1 MTKILGIDISHWQ
14 ANIDFEKVKSENI
27 SFVIAKAGETW
38 VKTSLATDD
47 SKYARNAAECKKC
60 GIPFGAY
67 YYFHPKFG
75 ASDQARHFLKV
86 VNENGGTDFPLV
98 VDVEDNDGLPPAT
111 CANVLYSML
120 VYLERETG
128 RRPIIYTRNGFW
140 VNQYGNPAY
149 SKDYKFWLA
158 QYPLIDPITDPFKFT
173 GKMAGTSPGVNPIIW
188 QFTEKMRLPG
198 LPTLDGNFWLGTPE
212 EFTELTQG
220 GSIPTQP
227 DIPEEPEIPEIPGEP
242 EEVYIQI
249 TANFLRLRYEPK
261 FYAPPTLI
269 VERGQRLLVLE
280 EGIQSD
286 GITWYK
292 VGIPDE
298 YGLAT
303 GFVSANERYS
313 KRV

>member
-38 VKTSLATDD
+38 LSTKQPTDD
-47 SKYARNAAECKKC
+47 PRYVRNATECKRL

-67 YYFHPKFG
+67 YFFHPSFG
-75 ASDQARHFLKV
+75 ASEQARHFLKV

-98 VDVEDNDGLPPAT
+98 VDVEVNDGLPPAK
-111 CANVLYSML
+111 CSEVLYSML
-120 VYLERETG
+120 TRLETETG
-128 RRPIIYTRNGFW
+128 RKPIIYTRNGFW

-158 QYPLIDPITDPFKFT
+158 QYPLIDPITDPFKFS
-173 GKMAGTSPGVNPIIW
+173 GRMAGTSPGVNPIIW

-212 EFTELTQG
+212 EFIELTQG
-220 GSIPTQP
+220 GVIPTQ
-227 DIPEEPEIPEIPGEP
+227 PEIPEIPGEP

-280 EGIQSD
+280 EGIKSD

-292 VGIPDE
+292 VGVPDE
-298 YGLAT
+298 YGPAT